1 MLNLEIHEIPIF
13 NICLFIRVCAWCLN
27 LDNKIC
33 KRKKKKTV
41 LLKKLL
47 IQIQEWAV
55 YYMGEGI
62 KNGSILQY
70 SKQYAVSKK
79 MTPLFVKIDHMN
91 QNFTDLHYVY
101 YCLPLYCIPTA

>member
-1 MLNLEIHEIPIF
+1 MTKY
-13 NICLFIRVCAWCLN
+13 A
-27 LDNKIC
+27 
-33 KRKKKKTV
+33 KKKTKKNS
-41 LLKKLL
+41 LLKILL
-47 IQIQEWAV
+47 IQIEELAV
-55 YYMGEGI
+55 YCMGEGI

-79 MTPLFVKIDHMN
+79 MTPLFVKIDHMK

>member
-1 MLNLEIHEIPIF
+1 MTKY
-13 NICLFIRVCAWCLN
+13 A
-27 LDNKIC
+27 K
-33 KRKKKKTV
+33 KTKAKKKNSPFKNITDSNIR
-41 LLKKLL
+41 K
-47 IQIQEWAV
+47 
-55 YYMGEGI
+55 YGEGI

-79 MTPLFVKIDHMN
+79 MTLLFVKIDHMK